1 MKRYLC
7 FEKLYFSYL
16 LINLFYFCTPFVVI
30 NSTEPLLD
38 DINDVSNKLRVIH
51 YDCSK
56 MKENKM
62 YALTQVS
69 PCKITPENIQM
80 VDTHVTLYQ
89 RSYRTFVKA
98 LMCKVTAMLIR
109 YNCGMFSHSSIVHNA
124 PIITYDIIVS
134 PEQCLNANKTGK
146 IAVTEFDD
154 DEMEIDIKHG
164 IKTVSYKNQGVDLE
178 GESSTSCD
186 NRGQIKHFSFETLM
200 QETVLDIDLN
210 DRTVYNSQGLKLP
223 CALSEGGCHSTS
235 LDPFAYN

>member
-1 MKRYLC
+1 MKRYPC

-16 LINLFYFCTPFVVI
+16 VISLSYFCTPFIVI
-30 NSTEPLLD
+30 NSTEPILD
-38 DINDVSNKLRVIH
+38 DINDVSSKLRVIR

-80 VDTHVTLYQ
+80 VDTHVTLCQ

-109 YNCGMFSHSSIVHNA
+109 YNCGMFSYSSILHNA
-124 PIITYDIIVS
+124 PIITYKITAS
-134 PEQCLNANKTGK
+134 PEQRLNAKKTEK
-146 IAVTEFDD
+146 IIVTEIDD
-154 DEMEIDIKHG
+154 DDMEIDIKHG
-164 IKTVSYKNQGVDLE
+164 IRTVSYKNQGFDLE

-186 NRGQIKHFSFETLM
+186 
-200 QETVLDIDLN
+200 
-210 DRTVYNSQGLKLP
+210 KLW
-223 CALSEGGCHSTS
+223 S
-235 LDPFAYN
+235 N

>member
-16 LINLFYFCTPFVVI
+16 LISLFYFCTPFIVI

-38 DINDVSNKLRVIH
+38 DFNDVSNKLRVILH
-51 YDCSK
+51 ECSK

-89 RSYRTFVKA
+89 RSYRTFVKT

-109 YNCGMFSHSSIVHNA
+109 YNCGVFSHSSIVHNA
-124 PIITYDIIVS
+124 PVITYNIIVS

-146 IAVTEFDD
+146 ITVTEFDD
-154 DEMEIDIKHG
+154 EDMEIDIKHG

-178 GESSTSCD
+178 GDSSTSCD

-200 QETVLDIDLN
+200 QETYSILILMTELSK
-210 DRTVYNSQGLKLP
+210 TVK
-223 CALSEGGCHSTS
+223 
-235 LDPFAYN
+235 D

>member
-1 MKRYLC
+1 MKRYPC

-16 LINLFYFCTPFVVI
+16 LISLFYFCTLPIVI
-30 NSTEPLLD
+30 NATGRPFE
-38 DINDVSNKLRVIH
+38 DINDVSNKLRVI
-51 YDCSK
+51 DNDCCSK

-124 PIITYDIIVS
+124 PIITYDIIAS
-134 PEQCLNANKTGK
+134 PNNA
-146 IAVTEFDD
+146 
-154 DEMEIDIKHG
+154 
-164 IKTVSYKNQGVDLE
+164 
-178 GESSTSCD
+178 
-186 NRGQIKHFSFETLM
+186 
-200 QETVLDIDLN
+200 
-210 DRTVYNSQGLKLP
+210 
-223 CALSEGGCHSTS
+223 
-235 LDPFAYN
+235 

>member
-1 MKRYLC
+1 MPITTTLSHNPRLEALKKDRMKRYPC

-16 LINLFYFCTPFVVI
+16 LISLFYVCTSFIVI

-62 YALTQVS
+62 YALTQVF

-89 RSYRTFVKA
+89 RSYRTFVIA

-109 YNCGMFSHSSIVHNA
+109 HNCGMFSHSSIVHNA
-124 PIITYDIIVS
+124 PIITNDFIVS
-134 PEQCLNANKTGK
+134 PEQCLKANKTGK
-146 IAVTEFDD
+146 ITVTEFDD
-154 DEMEIDIKHG
+154 NDMEINIKHG
-164 IKTVSYKNQGVDLE
+164 KKLSPIKTRELIWKVIHLVIIVVK
-178 GESSTSCD
+178 
-186 NRGQIKHFSFETLM
+186 
-200 QETVLDIDLN
+200 LN
-210 DRTVYNSQGLKLP
+210 IFLLKP
-223 CALSEGGCHSTS
+223 
-235 LDPFAYN
+235 

>member
-1 MKRYLC
+1 MPITTTHSLNSRLEALKKNRMKRYPC

-16 LINLFYFCTPFVVI
+16 LISLFYFCTLSIVI
-30 NSTEPLLD
+30 NATE

-98 LMCKVTAMLIR
+98 LM
-109 YNCGMFSHSSIVHNA
+109 
-124 PIITYDIIVS
+124 
-134 PEQCLNANKTGK
+134 
-146 IAVTEFDD
+146 
-154 DEMEIDIKHG
+154 
-164 IKTVSYKNQGVDLE
+164 
-178 GESSTSCD
+178 
-186 NRGQIKHFSFETLM
+186 
-200 QETVLDIDLN
+200 
-210 DRTVYNSQGLKLP
+210 
-223 CALSEGGCHSTS
+223 
-235 LDPFAYN
+235 